1 MWRYKDAFHGFS
13 AKEHF
18 VAHFFSVSEGDVDI
32 PGFVPDGNRA
42 SDHIA
47 QLGLAIGAG
56 DFAVINDL
64 GLTFHDFFGVALI
77 GACFEFYE
85 AGAIDF
91 ERLDVKGV

>member
-18 VAHFFSVSEGDVDI
+18 VAHFFTIREGNIDI
-32 PGFVPDGNRA
+32 PRLLTNGDGG
-42 SDHIA
+42 SYDISK
-47 QLGLAIGAG
+47 LCLTIGAG